1 MNIITEG
8 KQNSIPIQKV
18 MLFILMFSIAL
29 CNNLYNSFAAEV
41 EFPSSPNPVGSGAR
55 AMGMGG
61 AFIAVA
67 DDATAASWNPAGLTW
82 LERPEV
88 SFVGALFHRTED
100 NTFQEHPEGSG
111 IQTVSDSNI
120 NYFSVAYPFESWG
133 RKMIVSISHQH
144 LYDFS
149 REWDFSIP
157 DSNNVESWDAYYGY
171 SLKGSLTAIGVAYCI
186 RINSQFSLGCTL
198 NIWDDGLSVNE
209 WEYKIFKR
217 RVGTSDDDPFITE
230 SYSAD
235 RYSFSGLNA
244 NFGLL
249 WKINWRLS
257 IGAVLKTPFK
267 ADLKHDYSFYQYS
280 DSSAASPYSYNEN
293 ETLDMPMS
301 YGIGFAYRF
310 SDVSSAS
317 LDIYRTEWDD
327 FILTNSNGKQESP
340 ITRQSPAD
348 SDVDPTHQIRMGAEY
363 LFISPRSNY
372 VIPVRG
378 GIFYDPAPAEG
389 NPDDFFG
396 FSIGS
401 GISYIDRKKDKPLFS
416 FDIAYQCRFGNNVG
430 ASILK
435 GWGFSQD
442 VREHTVYSSVI
453 IYF

>member
-1 MNIITEG
+1 
-8 KQNSIPIQKV
+8 

-29 CNNLYNSFAAEV
+29 CNNLYNSFAADV

-82 LERPEV
+82 LERPEI

-100 NTFQEHPEGSG
+100 NTYGKHPEGSG

-120 NYFSVAYPFESWG
+120 NYFSVAYPFEHWG

-149 REWDFSIP
+149 REWDFFIEGE
-157 DSNNVESWDAYYGY
+157 NEVESWRTDYDHD
-171 SLKGSLTAIGVAYCI
+171 LEGSLSAVGIAYCI
-186 RINSQFSLGCTL
+186 RFNPQFSFGCTL
-198 NIWDDGLSVNE
+198 NIWDDGASQNE
-209 WEYKIFKR
+209 WENRYASANVKTAGDGSYIH
-217 RVGTSDDDPFITE
+217 TSD
-230 SYSAD
+230 SYSLD

-249 WKINWRLS
+249 WKVNWRLS
-257 IGAVLKTPFK
+257 IGAVLKLPFK
-267 ADLKHDYSFYQYS
+267 ADLRHEHASYSVSQYS
-280 DSSAASPYSYNEN
+280 DSSEPTVEPLFYAAD
-293 ETLDMPMS
+293 ETMDMPMS
-301 YGIGFAYRF
+301 CGIGFAYRF
-310 SDVSSAS
+310 SDVASAS

-363 LFISPRSNY
+363 LFISPKSNY
-372 VIPVRG
+372 LIPVRG

-401 GISYIDRKKDKPLFS
+401 GIAYINRKKDKPLFS

-430 ASILK
+430 ASFLK